1 MTDANKAEEKPEE
14 KKAEAA
20 PSEAKPEEKKAA
32 APAAAPAAEKKAE
45 DKPAAKADDGKKP
58 WEAYIK
64 DVETFSEDVKG
75 KYFYPNKWGRSMLTA
90 AEDIM
95 GEKGVRSMLNLGK
108 LEEYIGN
115 YPPDNMKKEFPFEDV
130 AATQEAIWQMY
141 GKRGARVFAVR
152 AGEATF
158 LSGLAQFKSVATAAQ
173 VAMRVG
179 NLQAKIN
186 IGLEFFSK
194 FFNSVSDQKVVV
206 TQDDEY
212 WYWIITRNP
221 LAWGRKS
228 DDPVSY
234 LAVGVLQGA
243 LGWVSEGKK
252 WRIQQT
258 LCTAKGDPIDVIAIE
273 KTPVE

>member
-1 MTDANKAEEKPEE
+1 MTDAD
-14 KKAEAA
+14 KAEAKKPETPA
-20 PSEAKPEEKKAA
+20 TEAKADAKPEAKKEAA
-32 APAAAPAAEKKAE
+32 A
-45 DKPAAKADDGKKP
+45 KPAAKATEAKKAETSGSNPWDGL
-58 WEAYIK
+58 E
-64 DVETFSEDVKG
+64 VELKTADNTG
-75 KYFYPNKWGRSMLTA
+75 KYYYPNKWGRSMLTA
-90 AEDIM
+90 ADEIM
-95 GEKGVRSMLNLGK
+95 GEKGVRTLLKFGK

-115 YPPDNMKKEFPFEDV
+115 YPPDNMKKEFSFEDV
-130 AATQEAIWQMY
+130 SAIQDAIWEMY

-158 LSGLAQFKSVATAAQ
+158 KSGLTQFKSVATAAQ
-173 VAMRVG
+173 VAMKVG

-206 TQDDEY
+206 KQDDDH

-221 LAWGRKS
+221 LAWGRTS
-228 DDPVSY
+228 DSPVSY

-258 LCTAKGDPIDVIAIE
+258 MCTATGDPVDVITIE

>member
-1 MTDANKAEEKPEE
+1 MTEADKAEEKKPETKAAE
-14 KKAEAA
+14 AKAEA
-20 PSEAKPEEKKAA
+20 KP
-32 APAAAPAAEKKAE
+32 AEKKEGASSGSN
-45 DKPAAKADDGKKP
+45 PWDGL
-58 WEAYIK
+58 E
-64 DVETFSEDVKG
+64 VELKTEENTG

-90 AEDIM
+90 ADEIM
-95 GEKGVRSMLNLGK
+95 GEKGVRTLLKFGK

-115 YPPDNMKKEFPFEDV
+115 YPPDDMKKEFAFEDV
-130 AATQEAIWQMY
+130 AAIQDAIWEMY

-158 LSGLAQFKSVATAAQ
+158 KSGLSQFKSVAKAAE
-173 VAMRVG
+173 VAMKVG
-179 NLQAKIN
+179 NRDAKIN

-194 FFNSVSDQKVVV
+194 FFNTVSDQKVVIK
-206 TQDDEY
+206 QDDEN

-221 LAWGRKS
+221 LAWGRTS
-228 DDPVSY
+228 DSPVSY

-243 LGWVSEGKK
+243 LGWVSEGRK

-258 LCTAKGDPIDVIAIE
+258 MCTATGDSIDVITIE

>member
-1 MTDANKAEEKPEE
+1 MTEADKAEEKKPETP
-14 KKAEAA
+14 A
-20 PSEAKPEEKKAA
+20 SEAKPEAEKKE
-32 APAAAPAAEKKAE
+32 APAPAAEKKDAPAPVAAASA
-45 DKPAAKADDGKKP
+45 KPSSSNPWDGL
-58 WEAYIK
+58 
-64 DVETFSEDVKG
+64 DVELKTTDNTG

-90 AEDIM
+90 ADEIM
-95 GEKGVRSMLNLGK
+95 GEKGVRTLLKFGK

-115 YPPDNMKKEFPFEDV
+115 YPPDNMKKEFSFEDV
-130 AATQEAIWQMY
+130 SAIQDAIWEMY

-158 LSGLAQFKSVATAAQ
+158 KSGLSQFKSVATAAQ
-173 VAMRVG
+173 VAMKVG

-206 TQDDEY
+206 KQDDEH

-221 LAWGRKS
+221 LAWGRTS
-228 DDPVSY
+228 DSPVSY

-258 LCTAKGDPIDVIAIE
+258 MCTATGDPIDVITIE